1 MNLDLTAE
9 QAEFL
14 AEAQSWLA
22 TNVPVGT
29 HAPPGSPEDVRQ
41 SRAWDRI
48 LFDAGWSVLTWPK
61 RYGGR
66 DSTII
71 DWLLF
76 EDAYHSAHAPYRLSA
91 NGISLLGPTI
101 MEYGTER
108 QKEEILRPMARGDV
122 IWAQA
127 WSEPGAGSDLA
138 SLTSRATRVPGG
150 FRLDGR
156 KIWSSHAP
164 SADMAF
170 GLFRTGKQEERHRGL
185 AYVLV
190 PLDSTGVRVEPIR
203 RLDGLASFAEITF
216 ENVFVPDD
224 SLLGADGQG
233 WTVAMATTGSE
244 RGFALRSP
252 GRIIGAAKR
261 LEELVDARVVSRF
274 PDLVDAVLQ
283 VNLDAEAFRL
293 HVLQSVSRV
302 SSGASSPTD
311 SSLEKLF
318 WSELE
323 VRLNTLALELLTVT
337 CAEDGTGSE
346 WLESFV
352 AALPGTIWGGTSEI
366 QRNIVAQRL
375 LHLPRS
381 Y

>member
-1 MNLDLTAE
+1 MNLDLTPG

-14 AEAQSWLA
+14 AEAEGWLA
-22 TNVPVGT
+22 ANVPAGT
-29 HAPPGSPEDVRQ
+29 HAPPGSPEDVAQ
-41 SRAWDRI
+41 SRAWDRT

-61 RYGGR
+61 AYGGR
-66 DSTII
+66 DSSII

-76 EDAYHSAHAPYRLSA
+76 EDAYHGAHAPYRLSS
-91 NGISLLGPTI
+91 NGISLLGPTV
-101 MEYGTER
+101 MEYGTDR

-138 SLTSRATRVPGG
+138 SVTSRATHVAGG
-150 FRLDGR
+150 YRLDGR
-156 KIWSSHAP
+156 KIWSSHAA

-170 GLFRTGKQEERHRGL
+170 GLFRTGTQEERHRGL
-185 AYVLV
+185 TYILV
-190 PLDSTGVRVEPIR
+190 PLDSPGITIEPIR

-216 ENVFVPDD
+216 DSVFVPQDA
-224 SLLGADGQG
+224 LLGGAGEG
-233 WTVAMATTGSE
+233 WSVAMATTGSE

-252 GRIIGAAKR
+252 GRIVGAAKR
-261 LEELVDARVVSRF
+261 LEQLVEPGVVSHY
-274 PDLVDAVLQ
+274 PDLVDEVLQ

-302 SSGASSPTD
+302 TSGTSSPAD

-323 VRLNTLALELLTVT
+323 VRLNTLALRLLAVT
-337 CAEDGTGSE
+337 DASVATTSE

-375 LHLPRS
+375 LQLPRS